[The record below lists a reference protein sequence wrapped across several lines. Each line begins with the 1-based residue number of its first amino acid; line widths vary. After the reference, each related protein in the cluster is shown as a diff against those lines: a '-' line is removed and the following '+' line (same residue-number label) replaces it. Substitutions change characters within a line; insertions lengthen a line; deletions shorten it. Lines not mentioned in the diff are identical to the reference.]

1 MQLTWPDGYS
11 RKVLRTLQHEKE
23 HYNVRIFFS
32 FIVQAHRC
40 IGASAAEPSCAE
52 VTLLS
57 IALLITD
64 LRYHVIFSYL
74 FCLRNQCH
82 AIVRLDCNE
91 NVYICSLFCQLI
103 KYYSLYWNTKNER
116 ECNTATH

>member
-40 IGASAAEPSCAE
+40 VGASAAEPSCAD
-52 VTLLS
+52 VTVLS

-64 LRYHVIFSYL
+64 LRYHVI
-74 FCLRNQCH
+74 
-82 AIVRLDCNE
+82 IVRNLGNFGHNLIPKL
-91 NVYICSLFCQLI
+91 NV
-103 KYYSLYWNTKNER
+103 
-116 ECNTATH
+116 